1 MDNGHTQHQ
10 KSTILHSG
18 DQDEK
23 EQEEKGEKLLNHDG
37 QMGNNNFEGEPV
49 DIVIDHENVSVVQ
62 DKKRTSV
69 PIWRLVSVHEPLA
82 T

>member
-1 MDNGHTQHQ
+1 MDNGHTQHR
-10 KSTILHSG
+10 KSTTPH
-18 DQDEK
+18 EK
-23 EQEEKGEKLLNHDG
+23 EQEEKGEKLLNHNG
-37 QMGNNNFEGEPV
+37 QIGSNNLEGEPV

-82 T
+82 S